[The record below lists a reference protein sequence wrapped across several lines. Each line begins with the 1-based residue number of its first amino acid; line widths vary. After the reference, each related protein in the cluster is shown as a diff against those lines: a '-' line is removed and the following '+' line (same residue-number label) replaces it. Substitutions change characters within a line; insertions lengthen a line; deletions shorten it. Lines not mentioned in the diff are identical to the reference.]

1 MSQNYFTE
9 KDFSGIETI
18 ETGEYED
25 CTFKN
30 CNFSNADL
38 TDINFA
44 ECTFEQCD
52 LSMAKIVNTIF
63 RDAKF
68 ENCKLLGL
76 HFENCNELLFS
87 ADFEGCQLNLSS
99 FYKRSMKNT
108 NFKNCNLQEVDF
120 TEADLSN
127 SVFENCDLTNATFE
141 HTTLMKSDFRSSF
154 NYSIDPELNR
164 IKKAKFSLT
173 GITGLLDKYEIEIE

>member
-1 MSQNYFTE
+1 MDQAYFTE
-9 KDFSGIETI
+9 KDFDGIEKL
-18 ETGEYED
+18 EKGEYEE

-38 TDINFA
+38 SEINFA

-63 RDAKF
+63 REVKF

-76 HFENCNELLFS
+76 HFENCNDLLFS
-87 ADFEGCQLNLSS
+87 ADFDGCQLNLCS

-108 NFKNCNLQEVDF
+108 NFKNCNLQEADF
-120 TEADLSN
+120 TESDLTGSTFD
-127 SVFENCDLTNATFE
+127 SCDLTGVTFE
-141 HTTLMKSDFRSSF
+141 NTVLEKSDLRSSF

-173 GITGLLDKYEIEIE
+173 GITGLLDKYDIEIE